1 MRAAQ
6 RGGMEEAWVL
16 PGCILISREETAAG
30 GGRRSDWAG
39 MMGRLSLTERS
50 GLERSPLGCSHLP
63 GVSIDAPRGGSHL
76 LLSVSRRCIFWLR
89 AAGGRFLFAPQG
101 DLALIL

>member
-30 GGRRSDWAG
+30 GGRRSDWTG
-39 MMGRLSLTERS
+39 RMGRLSLTERS

-63 GVSIDAPRGGSHL
+63 GVSIDAP
-76 LLSVSRRCIFWLR
+76 
-89 AAGGRFLFAPQG
+89 
-101 DLALIL
+101 